1 LTPREDRA
9 KTPREDR
16 AKAPREL
23 PATDVGL
30 PEFEFEPSPGVRAF
44 DLSSHATAG
53 TALQFGLDAPGNDYN
68 VYVLGPN
75 RSGRMTATREFVEA
89 WAKPRPPAQDW
100 IYVFDFEAPATP
112 RPIALPAGTGRRI
125 KAAVDELIPALAQ
138 ELAGAFGSE
147 SYQRQVA
154 GLRARGERD
163 IQNRLSSLEAE
174 ANEARLSIINTP
186 QGAVIAA
193 LGEDGNPQPI
203 NMLPPAERVALE
215 ERSRHLMEQMAA
227 INREAA
233 RFQQQFFESL
243 RDLNRGIAARA
254 TEGLLSGIAER
265 FVQFHP
271 LKEWLD
277 ALKRDV
283 VEHYEMLLAPEGDVV
298 APRTDRAERRYS
310 VNLLVDR
317 SRETHPPVVCEHNP
331 NYQNVFGFIEYRQL
345 PGGGLDTDVT
355 LIRAGALHRAN
366 GGVLILRAEAL
377 VRDPLLWVFLKG
389 ALRDGEL
396 RIEEFY
402 RGNSPPI
409 AGAPKPVPVPLDIN
423 VVIVGAPEWYYAFFA
438 QDPEFQLYFKVK
450 AEIEPTVDATP
461 EDLGRIAGLIIANAR
476 QNGVEVSRSAVSRL
490 LGMGA
495 RWAEHR
501 ERLTSRFELIYDVL
515 IEASKMYPGVELT
528 DEHVRAVVAT
538 RRLRNGQVEERVQ
551 RAIADGTILIQT
563 EGATVGQINGLTV
576 QALGDH
582 TFGAPTRITARSS
595 VGRRGVINIERLVAM
610 SGPIQQKGSMTLQGI
625 LMRNFAH
632 RFPLSFDCSVTFE
645 QMYGGIEGDSASMAE
660 YIAIVSELADVPLR
674 QDLAITGSINQ
685 LGEAQVIGG
694 LHYKIEGF
702 YRACASH
709 GALTG
714 SQGVILPQ
722 QNEVNLVLRDEVRDA
737 VTSGHFHLYSVS
749 RVEEAIELFTG
760 LPVGVRDGDGNFP
773 ADSVYGRVMAT
784 LTRFDATLTS
794 RHI

>member
-1 LTPREDRA
+1 MSA
-9 KTPREDR
+9 
-16 AKAPREL
+16 REL
-23 PATDVGL
+23 AASDIGL
-30 PEFEFEPSPGVRAF
+30 PEFEFTPRPDVRTF

-53 TALQFGLDAPGNDYN
+53 TALQFGLDTPGNDYN

-125 KAAVDELIPALAQ
+125 KAAMDELIPSLAQ
-138 ELAGAFGSE
+138 ELAGAFGAE

-154 GLRARGERD
+154 ALRAKGESD
-163 IQNRLSSLEAE
+163 IQTELRSLETE
-174 ANEARLSIINTP
+174 ANQARLSIINTP
-186 QGAVIAA
+186 QGAIIAA
-193 LGEDGNPQPI
+193 LGEDGNPMPI
-203 NMLPPAERVALE
+203 NMLPPAERTALE
-215 ERSRHLMEQMAA
+215 DRSRHLMERMGA

-243 RDLNRGIAARA
+243 RDLNKGVAARA
-254 TEGLLSGIAER
+254 TEGLLSGIVER
-265 FVQFHP
+265 FMAFHP

-277 ALKRDV
+277 AFKRDV
-283 VEHYEMLLAPEGDVV
+283 VDHHELLLAPEGGVV
-298 APRTDRAERRYS
+298 GPRTDRAERRYG

-317 SRETHPPVVCEHNP
+317 SRETHPPVICEHNP

-355 LIRAGALHRAN
+355 LIRPGALHRAN

-402 RGNSPPI
+402 RASSPPI
-409 AGAPKPVPVPLDIN
+409 AGAPKPVPIPLNVN

-450 AEIEPTVDATP
+450 AEIEPTVDATQ
-461 EDLGRIAGLIIANAR
+461 EDLARFAGLIIANAR
-476 QNGVEVSRSAVSRL
+476 HYGIDVSPAAVGRL

-501 ERLTSRFELIYDVL
+501 QRLTSRFELISDVL
-515 IEASKMYPGVELT
+515 IEASNLYPGVELT
-528 DEHVRAVVAT
+528 DVHVREAVGM
-538 RRLRNGQVEERVQ
+538 RRRRNGQVEERVQ

-563 EGATVGQINGLTV
+563 DGATVGQINGLTV
-576 QALGDH
+576 QFLGDH
-582 TFGAPTRITARSS
+582 AFGAPTRITARSS

-660 YIAIVSELADVPLR
+660 YIAIVSELADVPIR

-694 LHYKIEGF
+694 VHYKIEGF
-702 YRACASH
+702 FRACMSR
-709 GALTG
+709 GGLTG
-714 SQGVILPQ
+714 TQGVILPQ

-737 VTSGHFHLYSVS
+737 VAAGQFNLYSVA
-749 RVEEAIELFTG
+749 RVEDAIELFTG
-760 LPVGVRDGDGNFP
+760 MQVGRRDADGNFP